1 MTIQHPDSHPG
12 SSEAVDLPLHPWEQ
26 ALLAVMAAHLV
37 FLPWA
42 LGTMHVWSQGVSC
55 GLSILSLGVALCVR
69 RYSGKYASRQPFRL
83 RTLPILLRFPIFWLG
98 LMFLFYILVQ
108 ALNPAWIYAATDRGW
123 WLQGVSHIAWLPT
136 GLRTPFAQASPW
148 RSLMIYSS
156 AWMSTCAIWTGF
168 TRRKSLRILL
178 VLLTINAFLLALFG
192 LAERALHADRIFWF
206 WKPPASYFV
215 SSFVYRNHAG
225 AYFDLTL
232 AICCAVGFWYYR
244 LQIRR
249 QEPSSPAVMFGL
261 FAAIIAA
268 IVLYSYSRGAT
279 ILMLGLL
286 AIVAGMIGRL
296 SFLSRDSSRSLLTI
310 IFVGLVF
317 VTIVGLS
324 LIGLKTD
331 EIGERMRTLGRQI
344 DPHSEN
350 FRLVVYQATW
360 EMAEDRLVLGW
371 GAGSYYYCFPGYQAR
386 HPEICFARDS
396 HKRLLFEHTHDDY
409 LELLAEYG
417 VVGCSLLVAG
427 LAYCLFRLLR
437 LRVWRHPSASI
448 LFLGCLVTMIH
459 ATFDFPFFNPAVLIT
474 WCCLWPVMLR
484 WLEIEIE
491 RGST

>member
-1 MTIQHPDSHPG
+1 
-12 SSEAVDLPLHPWEQ
+12 
-26 ALLAVMAAHLV
+26 
-37 FLPWA
+37 
-42 LGTMHVWSQGVSC
+42 MHVWSQGVSC
-55 GLSILSLGVALCVR
+55 GLSILSLGLALCPRV
-69 RYSGKYASRQPFRL
+69 YSGKHSAGKPVRL
-83 RTLPILLRFPIFWLG
+83 RTLPILLRFPIFWIG
-98 LMFLFYILVQ
+98 LAFLLYVLIQ
-108 ALNPAWIYAATDRGW
+108 ALNPAWKFTETDRGP
-123 WLQGVSHIAWLPT
+123 WLQGVSCIAWLPA
-136 GLRTPFAQASPW
+136 GLRTPFEPASPW

-156 AWMSTCAIWTGF
+156 AWLSACAIWTGL

-192 LAERALHADRIFWF
+192 LAERALHADRIFWS
-206 WKPPASYFV
+206 WTPPASYFV

-244 LQIRR
+244 RQIRR
-249 QEPSSPAVMFGL
+249 QESSSPAVMFGL
-261 FAAIIAA
+261 FAAVIAA
-268 IVLYSYSRGAT
+268 IVLYSFSRGAT

-310 IFVGLVF
+310 VFVGLVF
-317 VTIVGLS
+317 VIIVGLS

-331 EIGERMRTLGRQI
+331 EIGERMRNLGRQI
-344 DPHSEN
+344 DPHSES

-371 GAGSYYYCFPGYQAR
+371 GAGSYYYCFSGYQAR

-396 HKRLLFEHTHDDY
+396 HRRLLFEHAHDDY

-417 VVGCSLLVAG
+417 VVGCCLLVAG
-427 LAYCLFRLLR
+427 LAYCLFRLLC

-448 LFLGCLVTMIH
+448 LLLGCLVTMIH
-459 ATFDFPFFNPAVLIT
+459 ATFDFPFFNPAILIT

-484 WLEIEIE
+484 WLEIEV
-491 RGST
+491 RTNGT